1 MDIRGDE
8 VLMDEI
14 RLSKSSCWFIVAG
27 VIILN
32 FVFLFAAVTWLGRDR
47 QAELNAAQIEEA
59 REDMKAV
66 SNQLTELRNTLA
78 NQAIKDAEIKGR
90 DFGYRV
96 GKTDGA
102 KGH

>member
-1 MDIRGDE
+1 
-8 VLMDEI
+8 
-14 RLSKSSCWFIVAG
+14 
-27 VIILN
+27 
-32 FVFLFAAVTWLGRDR
+32 
-47 QAELNAAQIEEA
+47 
-59 REDMKAV
+59 MKAV